1 MVRMITK
8 LCKKKSFGLENK
20 STREQR
26 LYILVWS
33 FPITSSE
40 SSRYPSSLSFSTAIA
55 VMTLE
60 MSPMGNLEDEV
71 AENPAES
78 WPYPVGNTHSTIDS

>member
-1 MVRMITK
+1 MLLYILPRFLVWKTK
-8 LCKKKSFGLENK
+8 KIIILDIM
-20 STREQR
+20 T

-71 AENPAES
+71 ADNPAES
-78 WPYPVGNTHSTIDS
+78 WPYPVGNTQDTINS

>member
-1 MVRMITK
+1 MLLYIILRFLVLKTK
-8 LCKKKSFGLENK
+8 KIIILDIM
-20 STREQR
+20 T
-26 LYILVWS
+26 LYILLWS

-71 AENPAES
+71 ADNPAES
-78 WPYPVGNTHSTIDS
+78 WPYPVENTQDTINS